1 MAESVCAC
9 AQSSDPST
17 FVRLTSLDLSTLA
30 LQTCDDADHLNEVL
44 RAYTALEKLVEPAGL
59 QDCETLTPSRTE
71 LSALLCLLNRALRSR
86 IDTIHAAAITLHEAI
101 EEAVQPPTPAIGAP

>member
-17 FVRLTSLDLSTLA
+17 FVRLKSLDLSTLA

-44 RAYTALEKLVEPAGL
+44 RAYAALEKLVAPAGL
-59 QDCETLTPSRTE
+59 QDCETLAPTRTE
-71 LSALLCLLNRALRSR
+71 LSALLYLLNQALMSR
-86 IDTIHAAAITLHEAI
+86 IDTIHAAALSLREAI
-101 EEAVQPPTPAIGAP
+101 EDASQPPTPAIAAP

>member
-1 MAESVCAC
+1 MAETASESAPSR
-9 AQSSDPST
+9 ARFSASHLSD
-17 FVRLTSLDLSTLA
+17 LA

>member
-17 FVRLTSLDLSTLA
+17 FIRLTSLDLSTLA

-44 RAYTALEKLVEPAGL
+44 RAYTALEKLVAPAGL
-59 QDCETLTPSRTE
+59 QDCETLAPTRTE
-71 LSALLCLLNRALRSR
+71 LSALLRLLNQALMFR
-86 IDTIHAAAITLHEAI
+86 IDTIHAAALTLREAI
-101 EEAVQPPTPAIGAP
+101 EGASLPPTSAIAAP

>member
-1 MAESVCAC
+1 MAEHAIPPEQPLV
-9 AQSSDPST
+9 PVT
-17 FVRLTSLDLSTLA
+17 LSTLA

-71 LSALLCLLNRALRSR
+71 LSALLRLLNQALMFR
-86 IDTIHAAAITLHEAI
+86 IDTIHAAALTLREAI
-101 EEAVQPPTPAIGAP
+101 EDASQPPTPAIAAP